1 MLSSI
6 EEVIVRN
13 KTNSKKMKN
22 KKLFN
27 KDGIA
32 KADLVCVTTPD
43 AKRRHVIRNRHVHLN
58 SFLPY
63 SLVLVLLLS
72 IHYTGRVSGTLHS
85 SSSWISNLPGC
96 PPRTIITWVNGIGH
110 TASHMIDGQQM
121 LSQIFGNR
129 PIEYCHNPTNMA
141 SEDDTFGYIGDLT
154 QCTSQKLGKITSEVN
169 QLVTHLRDA
178 VQKVGATGKVIHI
191 AHSQGALITSLAMK
205 KLRKDEMKQIEVICF
220 GGAEVIRK
228 CKEFPFAR
236 CINYY
241 SVNDP
246 LLFVVPQAAKALRS
260 GFLGMGY
267 GSVRMSNGSPQ
278 SNGVEKF
285 RRNSLETNDGSDDE
299 DGMTGDNTLA
309 ALADPNHEPQFV
321 FLTPREGDP
330 VKDHGLFGATYRDA
344 LLWEG
349 RRYQKLYVSSWH
361 TIIYATIAYSHALR
375 TTIYEALVSII
386 MLIFRNTILRIVLFV
401 QYVNAMVKER
411 VIVPIAIF
419 LYILWEKF
427 VDFIRTVKGEESY
440 EPIVVDQVK

>member
-1 MLSSI
+1 
-6 EEVIVRN
+6 
-13 KTNSKKMKN
+13 
-22 KKLFN
+22 
-27 KDGIA
+27 
-32 KADLVCVTTPD
+32 
-43 AKRRHVIRNRHVHLN
+43 
-58 SFLPY
+58 
-63 SLVLVLLLS
+63 
-72 IHYTGRVSGTLHS
+72 
-85 SSSWISNLPGC
+85 
-96 PPRTIITWVNGIGH
+96 
-110 TASHMIDGQQM
+110 MIDGQQM

-169 QLVTHLRDA
+169 QLVTHLSDA
-178 VQKVGATGKVIHI
+178 VQKVGLTGRVIHI

-267 GSVRMSNGSPQ
+267 G
-278 SNGVEKF
+278 VEKF
-285 RRNSLETNDGSDDE
+285 RRNSLQTNDGSDDE
-299 DGMTGDNTLA
+299 DDMTSKNALA

-330 VKDHGLFGATYRDA
+330 VKDHGLFGKTYRDA
-344 LLWEG
+344 LVWEG
-349 RRYQKLYVSSWH
+349 KRYQKLYLSSWH
-361 TIIYATIAYSHALR
+361 TIIYATMAYSHALR
-375 TTIYEALVSII
+375 TTIYDAFVSII

-401 QYVNAMVKER
+401 QYINAMVKER
-411 VIVPIAIF
+411 FIVPTAIF
-419 LYILWEKF
+419 LYILWEKM

-440 EPIVVDQVK
+440 EPIVVDQLK

>member
-1 MLSSI
+1 MLRSLL
-6 EEVIVRN
+6 EETIVRN
-13 KTNSKKMKN
+13 KANRREVKN
-22 KKLFN
+22 KRLLCKN
-27 KDGIA
+27 GIE
-32 KADLVCVTTPD
+32 KTNLCTTTTD
-43 AKRRHVIRNRHVHLN
+43 AKRKHVIRNRHTHLYI
-58 SFLPY
+58 FLPY
-63 SLVLVLLLS
+63 SLLLVLLLS
-72 IHYTGRVSGTLHS
+72 LHCTGRVSGTSHS

-110 TASHMIDGQQM
+110 NVSHMIDGQQM

-141 SEDDTFGYIGDLT
+141 SEYDTFGYIGDLT
-154 QCTSQKLGKITSEVN
+154 QCTTQKLGKITSEVN

-178 VQKVGATGKVIHI
+178 VQKVGVTGKVIHI

-267 GSVRMSNGSPQ
+267 GSVKMSNGSQQ

-285 RRNSLETNDGSDDE
+285 RRNSLQTNDGSDDE
-299 DGMTGDNTLA
+299 DDMTSNNALA

-344 LLWEG
+344 LVWEG
-349 RRYQKLYVSSWH
+349 RRYQKLYLSSWH
-361 TIIYATIAYSHALR
+361 TIIFATMAYSHALR
-375 TTIYEALVSII
+375 TTIYDAFVSII

-401 QYVNAMVKER
+401 QYINAMVKETF
-411 VIVPIAIF
+411 IVPTAIF
-419 LYILWEKF
+419 LYILWEKM
-427 VDFIRTVKGEESY
+427 VDFIRTIKGEESY
-440 EPIVVDQVK
+440 EPIVVDQLK

>member
-1 MLSSI
+1 MSL
-6 EEVIVRN
+6 EETIVRN
-13 KTNSKKMKN
+13 KANNRREVKN
-22 KKLFN
+22 KRL
-27 KDGIA
+27 
-32 KADLVCVTTPD
+32 L
-43 AKRRHVIRNRHVHLN
+43 IRNRHVHLY
-58 SFLPY
+58 SILPY
-63 SLVLVLLLS
+63 SLLLVLLLS
-72 IHYTGRVSGTLHS
+72 LQCTGRVSGTLHS
-85 SSSWISNLPGC
+85 SSSWISNLLGC

-110 TASHMIDGQQM
+110 NVSHMIDGQQM

-169 QLVTHLRDA
+169 QLVTHLSDA
-178 VQKVGATGKVIHI
+178 VQKVGLTGRVIHI

-267 GSVRMSNGSPQ
+267 G
-278 SNGVEKF
+278 VEKF
-285 RRNSLETNDGSDDE
+285 RRNSLQTNDGSDDE
-299 DGMTGDNTLA
+299 DDMTSNNALA

-330 VKDHGLFGATYRDA
+330 VKDHGLFGKTYRDA
-344 LLWEG
+344 LVWEG
-349 RRYQKLYVSSWH
+349 KRYQKLYLSSWH
-361 TIIYATIAYSHALR
+361 TIIYATMAYSHALR
-375 TTIYEALVSII
+375 TTIYDAFVSII

-401 QYVNAMVKER
+401 QYINAMVKER
-411 VIVPIAIF
+411 FIVPTAIF
-419 LYILWEKF
+419 LYILWEKM

-440 EPIVVDQVK
+440 EPIVVDQLK